1 VVNNYNLQNVGPD
14 LNFWLSPR
22 NIKTHKYYGRIK
34 KKKVHYCGSGKE
46 GEKILF
52 IITFM
57 DSPYSHMGMHYLSIS
72 R

>member
-1 VVNNYNLQNVGPD
+1 
-14 LNFWLSPR
+14 
-22 NIKTHKYYGRIK
+22 
-34 KKKVHYCGSGKE
+34 VHYCGSGKE